1 MTQMIGTG
9 PNQVPT
15 NAMLGRMAFQ
25 SPEGVVIRPQAVATP
40 AGPGE
45 MVFQLASNTSL
56 VVRVMGYDGVVR
68 STTLTLA

>member
-1 MTQMIGTG
+1 MAQLIGPG

-15 NAMLGRMAFQ
+15 NSMLGRMAFQ
-25 SPEGVVIRPQAVATP
+25 SPEGVVIRPQGAAAP
-40 AGPGE
+40 AGPGD

-56 VVRVMGYDGVVR
+56 VVRVMGSDGVVR